1 MFTEEN
7 GVKSEWFFAMGHKLK
22 QNSITN
28 DIMSSNQHWY
38 IATHTILY
46 SVCLVD
52 HFSTLPTLPVAT
64 PLVSLACQSGRLPTP
79 NLSASKTRLPS
90 NRTLSSWKTRYW
102 TSGNHAELR
111 ITHGWVSASY
121 NIYIY
126 IYIHTFLYS
135 VSFICGEILHVP
147 QKGWTL
153 DFRMTN
159 FRFWRQEGCLS
170 SCLGWQN
177 DWIQLTPP
185 TPKNHNFNHNIPKS
199 CPKPKKTTQDTISP
213 SDLGN
218 KNLSTSQTPK
228 LTM

>member
-1 MFTEEN
+1 MFTEAN

-46 SVCLVD
+46 GVCLVD

-121 NIYIY
+121 NINIY
-126 IYIHTFLYS
+126 IYISLFSIFYLWWDS
-135 VSFICGEILHVP
+135 P
-147 QKGWTL
+147 RPPKRL
-153 DFRMTN
+153 DA
-159 FRFWRQEGCLS
+159 GL
-170 SCLGWQN
+170 QN
-177 DWIQLTPP
+177 DSFPVLTPRRVP
-185 TPKNHNFNHNIPKS
+185 LFLLGMAKRLNTTN
-199 CPKPKKTTQDTISP
+199 TTQE
-213 SDLGN
+213 
-218 KNLSTSQTPK
+218 SQFQSQHPK
-228 LTM
+228 ELPKAKKQLKTRYLHQIWK

>member
-1 MFTEEN
+1 MFTEAN

-111 ITHGWVSASY
+111 MTHGWVSASY

-126 IYIHTFLYS
+126 IHFSIQYLLS
-135 VSFICGEILHVP
+135 VV
-147 QKGWTL
+147 
-153 DFRMTN
+153 
-159 FRFWRQEGCLS
+159 RFS
-170 SCLGWQN
+170 TS
-177 DWIQLTPP
+177 
-185 TPKNHNFNHNIPKS
+185 
-199 CPKPKKTTQDTISP
+199 PKKAGRWTSEWLISGSDAKKGVSLLAWDGKTTEY
-213 SDLGN
+213 N
-218 KNLSTSQTPK
+218 
-228 LTM
+228 